1 MLKIGLVALMIFF
14 GIVVL
19 ALMVQSF
26 KYLRRVEKQEAAE
39 KKNSQ
44 PERQL
49 HPKLQAELEQKRKQE
64 QAEQNKK

>member
-1 MLKIGLVALMIFF
+1 MLKIGLIVLMIFL
-14 GIVVL
+14 GIGVL

-26 KYLRRVEKQEAAE
+26 KFLRRVEKQEAAE

-49 HPKLQAELEQKRKQE
+49 HPKLQQK
-64 QAEQNKK
+64 NKDKD

>member
-1 MLKIGLVALMIFF
+1 LLKIGLVALMIFF

-49 HPKLQAELEQKRKQE
+49 HPKLQQK
-64 QAEQNKK
+64 NKDNH

>member
-1 MLKIGLVALMIFF
+1 LLKIGLVALMIFF
-14 GIVVL
+14 GILVL

-49 HPKLQAELEQKRKQE
+49 HPKLQQK
-64 QAEQNKK
+64 NKDKH

>member
-1 MLKIGLVALMIFF
+1 MYAFFEDQHLLKIGLIALMIFF

-26 KYLRRVEKQEAAE
+26 KFLRRVEKQEATE

-49 HPKLQAELEQKRKQE
+49 HPKLQQK
-64 QAEQNKK
+64 NKDKH

>member
-1 MLKIGLVALMIFF
+1 MALMIFF

-19 ALMVQSF
+19 ALIVQSF

-49 HPKLQAELEQKRKQE
+49 HPKLQQK
-64 QAEQNKK
+64 NKDKH

>member
-1 MLKIGLVALMIFF
+1 MLKIGLIVLMIFL
-14 GIVVL
+14 GIGVL

-26 KYLRRVEKQEAAE
+26 KFLRRVEKQEAAE

-49 HPKLQAELEQKRKQE
+49 HPKLQQK
-64 QAEQNKK
+64 NKDKH

>member
-19 ALMVQSF
+19 ALIVQIF
-26 KYLRRVEKQEAAE
+26 KYFRGVEKQEAAE

-44 PERQL
+44 HERQL
-49 HPKLQAELEQKRKQE
+49 HPKLQQK
-64 QAEQNKK
+64 NKDKH

>member
-26 KYLRRVEKQEAAE
+26 KYLRRVEKQEAVE

-49 HPKLQAELEQKRKQE
+49 HPKLQQK
-64 QAEQNKK
+64 NKDKH

>member
-1 MLKIGLVALMIFF
+1 MQNFEDAILLKMGLIVLVIVFGLV
-14 GIVVL
+14 VV

-26 KYLRRVEKQEAAE
+26 KALRHVQKQEAAE

-49 HPKLQAELEQKRKQE
+49 HPKLQQPQKEKD
-64 QAEQNKK
+64 KI

>member
-14 GIVVL
+14 GILVL

-49 HPKLQAELEQKRKQE
+49 HPKLQQK
-64 QAEQNKK
+64 NKDKH

>member
-1 MLKIGLVALMIFF
+1 MHYFVGDALLKIGLVVLVIFF

-26 KYLRRVEKQEAAE
+26 KFLRRVEKQEAAE

-49 HPKLQAELEQKRKQE
+49 HPKVQQK
-64 QAEQNKK
+64 NKDKN

>member
-1 MLKIGLVALMIFF
+1 MHYFEGDALLKIGLIVLMIFF

-26 KYLRRVEKQEAAE
+26 KFLRRAEKQEAAE

-49 HPKLQAELEQKRKQE
+49 HPKVQ
-64 QAEQNKK
+64 

>member
-1 MLKIGLVALMIFF
+1 MHYFEGDALLKIGLVVLMIFF

-26 KYLRRVEKQEAAE
+26 KFLRRVEKQEAAE
-39 KKNSQ
+39 NKNSQ

-49 HPKLQAELEQKRKQE
+49 HPKVQQK
-64 QAEQNKK
+64 NKDKN

>member
-1 MLKIGLVALMIFF
+1 MHYFEGDALLKIGLVVLVIFF

-26 KYLRRVEKQEAAE
+26 KFLRRVEKQEAAD

-49 HPKLQAELEQKRKQE
+49 HPKVQQK
-64 QAEQNKK
+64 NKDKN

>member
-19 ALMVQSF
+19 ALMMQSF

-49 HPKLQAELEQKRKQE
+49 HPKLQQK
-64 QAEQNKK
+64 NKDKH

>member
-1 MLKIGLVALMIFF
+1 LLKIGLIVLMIFL
-14 GIVVL
+14 GIGVL

-26 KYLRRVEKQEAAE
+26 KFLRRVEKQEAAE

-49 HPKLQAELEQKRKQE
+49 HPKLQQK
-64 QAEQNKK
+64 NKDKN

>member
-49 HPKLQAELEQKRKQE
+49 HPKLQQK
-64 QAEQNKK
+64 NKDKH

>member
-49 HPKLQAELEQKRKQE
+49 HPKLQQK
-64 QAEQNKK
+64 NKDNH

>member
-1 MLKIGLVALMIFF
+1 LLKIGLVALMIFF

-49 HPKLQAELEQKRKQE
+49 HPKLQQK
-64 QAEQNKK
+64 NKDKH